1 MLPGLWIV
9 IPRGRSGLSNR
20 RAQKLA
26 PDNDEV
32 KKLCDE
38 VVRRSSETT
47 GPKDE
52 LTSKPY

>member
-9 IPRGRSGLSNR
+9 IPRGRSGLSNT

-38 VVRRSSETT
+38 VVRLLDLKTN
-47 GPKDE
+47 
-52 LTSKPY
+52 